1 MHDWTEIRR
10 RVFVDGMSKRAACRE
25 FDLHWS
31 TLSKILDAPAP
42 PGYPTSRRIR
52 PKLGAFLPVIDR
64 ILEEDRLA
72 PPKQRHTGTR
82 IYCRLRDEFGYRGG
96 SSVVRNAV
104 RTWKL
109 QHAQVFMPLE
119 HRPGDAQ
126 ADFGHAVVS
135 VAGQLVKAAVFVMS
149 LPFSDAVFCRA
160 FPRECAEAFQG
171 GTCQSLRVLRRSAPP
186 HQLRQYPNR
195 RCQAHRPAR

>member
-1 MHDWTEIRR
+1 VYTNTHDWTEIRR
-10 RVFVDGMSKRAACRE
+10 RVFVEAMSKRAACRK

-31 TLSKILDAPAP
+31 TLVKILDAPSP
-42 PGYPTSRRIR
+42 PGNLTSRRIR

-64 ILEEDRLA
+64 ILEADRLA
-72 PPKQRHTGTR
+72 PPKQRHIATR

-96 SSVVRNAV
+96 SSVVRDAV

-126 ADFGHAVVS
+126 ADFGTEQKISAIFEHEESATVGGRAGCRRLGAHAG
-135 VAGQLVKAAVFVMS
+135 AARHALV
-149 LPFSDAVFCRA
+149 
-160 FPRECAEAFQG
+160 CAE
-171 GTCQSLRVLRRSAPP
+171 
-186 HQLRQYPNR
+186 
-195 RCQAHRPAR
+195 